1 MISVQLPP
9 RRKPLPYKWVFQ
21 YKFVSDS
28 DNPKYKAQ
36 LVAKGF
42 KQERGVDYDEIF
54 LPIVKMTTLRLLL
67 GIMVTE
73 DLELEQLDV
82 KTTFLHI
89 DLEEDIYMSQPEG
102 FTTMREESLLIC
114 QLKKI
119 LYSLKQAPTMWYHK
133 FHSYIQQFGY
143 HRFDFDPCMYTRGR

>member
-89 DLEEDIYMSQPEG
+89 DLEEDIYMSQPAG
-102 FTTMREESLLIC
+102 FTTAGEEGCKES
-114 QLKKI
+114 
-119 LYSLKQAPTMWYHK
+119 
-133 FHSYIQQFGY
+133 
-143 HRFDFDPCMYTRGR
+143 R